1 MVLVVGGVVVV
12 DAEVGVELD
21 VGVEDA
27 LELLPLE
34 PQPAAA
40 AMSTAAK
47 PVSAATRIC
56 LVLISFSLIAF
67 PEYATGRRSGSIQP

>member
-1 MVLVVGGVVVV
+1 VVLVVGGVVVV

-34 PQPAAA
+34 PQPATA
-40 AMSTAAK
+40 AMTTVAK
-47 PVSAATRIC
+47 PVNAATRIC
-56 LVLISFSLIAF
+56 LVLIWFSFIAF
-67 PEYATGRRSGSIQP
+67 PEYATRRRSGSIQP